1 MSKPRLLAGAKVN
14 DRHSTI
20 TSEGEIVVQAAQS
33 LSEVTK
39 IVIGIILPKAGSRA
53 PRIDFTRIPAGL
65 KLIVRGTTATQQF
78 FVYTNNPD
86 GVERAIADAWSR
98 KRR

>member
-1 MSKPRLLAGAKVN
+1 MSKPRLLAGRKVN
-14 DRHSTI
+14 KRHSTI
-20 TSEGEIVVQAAQS
+20 ISEGEIVVQAAQS

-39 IVIGIILPKAGSRA
+39 IVIGIIFPKASRA
-53 PRIDFTRIPAGL
+53 PRIDFTQISAGL

-78 FVYTNNPD
+78 FVYTKNPD
-86 GVERAIADAWSR
+86 GVERVIADAWSR

>member
-1 MSKPRLLAGAKVN
+1 MPKTGLLAGSKVSG
-14 DRHSTI
+14 RHSSVIDEAT
-20 TSEGEIVVQAAQS
+20 IVVQTAQA
-33 LSEVTK
+33 LSDVTK
-39 IVIGIILPKAGSRA
+39 IVISIILPKAGSRT
-53 PRIDFTRIPAGL
+53 PRVDFTRIPAGL

-86 GVERAIADAWSR
+86 GVERVIADAWSR